1 MKKTI
6 LLSALAFAAT
16 IGATAKTADDLRVYI
31 NPGHGAWTGN
41 DRPATLIGHD
51 AFSRTKTDTLSFFE
65 TNTNLEKGFGVLE
78 ALKKAGL
85 KFDATLNQTG
95 EDWQIG
101 AARDMNNNIVMSR
114 VKNGPYLDDNATTA
128 QYNTAIDALKAKL
141 ENATDAEI
149 VTINAQ
155 IDELTTLR
163 DVVSKRYD
171 RNLSEVSEE
180 VLANN
185 FDMFI
190 SIHSNAAAEGTKT
203 NYPLFLYG
211 GYDDMTAGSGYVTEE
226 RQKLSKNMAQK
237 CWGYAFEN
245 THAMWTSYSATNMNI
260 RGDLNFYKTTS
271 TSGYL
276 GALKHNTPGF
286 LVEGYFHTYQPAR
299 HRAMN
304 HDVCR
309 IEGYAYARGIL
320 DYFNINKDGKGAIYG
335 IVRDKYTKFNDN
347 AYIPNASTLDVYKPI
362 NGAKVILKKDG
373 NEVATYTTDNYYN
386 GAYVFTDLE
395 AGTYTVEFEHENYL
409 ALEEAQTVVVK
420 ADAVTYPTS
429 SLVDVNW
436 TAPTIVY
443 ENYPNT
449 IVPNTFA
456 ADEYEF
462 KQSYVDLAIEE
473 IEGLS
478 ICRVIANGDNL
489 YILAHDAAKVP
500 TIIVYDAKNK
510 AVVAKVSTEGTQ
522 GTVSAVSDIQL
533 TADGVLVA
541 TNENLNHYNSSQVQA
556 GETLGYNRIYRWDN
570 DKNGLPTGTPVE
582 LCKSSLSGN
591 FNRAYVGTSM
601 AYSGTINE
609 GQIIVTAYTAAN
621 TATHKFYYNLYS
633 IVDGELASAN
643 INNQAN
649 NNFLTL
655 EKLGNNFKFTTSPL
669 DNTKFIATSN
679 IQSPVEF
686 NFNDVVNGYTAMP
699 ADIADN
705 SCTTAF
711 FRYSNHTYMVVAD
724 NTNGK
729 NGGAKL
735 IDITNGINNAEVVST
750 INTSLPEANDACVAA
765 SVTRVLDTDENITA
779 AYLNIYILR
788 DGKLSRLTT
797 EGATAKA
804 IPAPLAYSLKQEST
818 DEGYTISFKASDDV
832 DEAYLV
838 CSNVDDKTNVVRIAT
853 SVKKGNN
860 TISLQRSDL
869 ASGCSYNWAI
879 ELHGKTSPVSGQYF
893 ADASG
898 LTVRGGAVVI
908 TDPEYDSFGY
918 ISIAHGNAQG
928 IDIYEPST
936 EKVATR
942 IFKSHKMFG
951 GVGGNN
957 GSDKPNQ
964 SNPFRGNEFRGEAV
978 FATFGDAAYGVVHI
992 NPADVT
998 QEPQTM
1004 FAGTKQSSGAFT
1016 YNNQNLGGGC
1026 SGVCFVEDGENTK
1039 MYTFSEDHTGEKNS
1053 IVRYDL
1059 GNAWQVTSAPTQ
1071 IGFKS
1076 TLSNTNVDL
1085 LTYGAGFFASQV
1097 RNAGNNSPSNPG
1109 FIYINENGEK
1119 VYSSHILV
1127 AEENGKLNASSSG
1140 IAITRDGS
1148 TFAVL
1153 DQTNIYIY
1161 DVTWNG
1167 SVPTLTYRTK
1177 FKGGSK
1183 WSHARFDYAGNLH
1196 VYERENGGYHAYA
1209 IAQENPIVSVP
1220 AKSSLIVSGATET
1233 TSVDD
1238 INIDTN
1244 APATF
1249 FNMQGIEV
1257 DSNNLTPGIYIK
1269 VQGNSSSKV
1278 VIR

>member
-1 MKKTI
+1 MKKTV
-6 LLSALAFAAT
+6 LLSALALAAT

-41 DRPATLIGHD
+41 DRPATLVGHG

-78 ALKKAGL
+78 TLKKAGL
-85 KFDATLNQTG
+85 KFDASLNQTG
-95 EDWQIG
+95 EAWQIG
-101 AARDMNNNIVMSR
+101 AARDMSNNIVMSR
-114 VKNGPYLDDNATTA
+114 VKNGPYLEDNATTK
-128 QYNTAIDALKAKL
+128 QYNSTIDALKAKL
-141 ENATDAEI
+141 ENATESEKE
-149 VTINAQ
+149 TINAQ
-155 IDELTTLR
+155 INELTTIR
-163 DVVSKRYD
+163 DVVAKRFD
-171 RNLSEVSEE
+171 RNFSEMCEEVS
-180 VLANN
+180 ANN

-190 SIHSNAAAEGTKT
+190 SIHSNAATDGTNT

-211 GYDDMTAGSGYVTEE
+211 GYDDLSAGSGYTTVE
-226 RQKLSKNMAQK
+226 RQTLSKAMAQK

-245 THAMWTSYSATNMNI
+245 THAMWTNYSATSKNV
-260 RGDLNFYKTTS
+260 RGDLSFYETTS

-276 GALKHNTPGF
+276 SALKHNTPGF
-286 LVEGYFHTYQPAR
+286 MVEGYFHTYQPAR

-304 HDVCR
+304 WDVCR

-320 DYFNINKDGKGAIYG
+320 DYFNIKKDGKGAIYG
-335 IVRDKYTKFNDN
+335 IVRDKYAKFKDS
-347 AYIPNASTLDVYKPI
+347 AYKPNATTLDAYKPL

-395 AGTYTVEFEHENYL
+395 PGTYTVEFEHENYL
-409 ALEEAQTVVVK
+409 ALEEVQSVIVK
-420 ADAVTYPTS
+420 ADAVTYPTT

-436 TAPTIVY
+436 TPQTVS

-449 IVPNTFA
+449 IVPGTFA

-462 KQSYVDLAIEE
+462 KQSYVDLAIDE
-473 IEGLS
+473 IEGLNIS
-478 ICRVIANGDNL
+478 RIIAKGDNL
-489 YILAHDAAKVP
+489 YILAHNAAKVP

-510 AVVAKVSTEGTQ
+510 AIVANVSTEGTQ

-541 TNENLNHYNSSQVQA
+541 TNENLNHFNASQVQA
-556 GETLGYNRIYRWDN
+556 GETRGYNRIYRWEN
-570 DKNGLPTGTPVE
+570 DQNGLPTGAPIE
-582 LCKSSLSGN
+582 FCKSDLSGN

-609 GQIIVTAYTAAN
+609 GQIIVTAYTAASISS
-621 TATHKFYYNLYS
+621 HKFYYNLYS
-633 IVDGELASAN
+633 IVDGKLSGA
-643 INNQAN
+643 INNKAN
-649 NNFLTL
+649 TDFLTL

-699 ADIADN
+699 AGIADK

-711 FRYSNHTYMVVAD
+711 FRYNNHSYMVAAD
-724 NTNGK
+724 NANGK
-729 NGGAKL
+729 NGGVKL

-750 INTSLPEANDACVAA
+750 INTSLPEVGEGYVAA
-765 SVTRVLDTDENITA
+765 SVTSVLDDKDNITT
-779 AYLNIYILR
+779 AYLNLYVVR

-797 EGATAKA
+797 EGVTVKAT
-804 IPAPLAYSLKQEST
+804 PAPLAYSLKQEST
-818 DEGYTISFKASDDV
+818 DTGYTISFKASADV
-832 DEAYLV
+832 EDAYLV
-838 CSNVDDKTNVVRIAT
+838 CTNVDDKTDVIRIKT
-853 SVKKGNN
+853 SVTKGEN
-860 TISLQRSDL
+860 TINLASSDL

-879 ELHGKTSPVSGQYF
+879 ELHGKTNPVSGQYF
-893 ADASG
+893 ADTNG

-918 ISIAHGNAQG
+918 ISIAHGNAEG

-957 GSDKPNQ
+957 GNKNTNQ
-964 SNPFRGNEFRGEAV
+964 SNPFRGNEFRGEAA
-978 FATFGDAAYGVVHI
+978 FATFGDAGYGVVHI
-992 NPADVT
+992 NPVDVT
-998 QEPQTM
+998 QEPETM

-1016 YNNQNLGGGC
+1016 YNNQNIGGGC

-1039 MYTFSEDHTGEKNS
+1039 MYTFSEDHAGTKYS
-1053 IVRYDL
+1053 VVRYDL
-1059 GNAWQVTSAPTQ
+1059 GNAWQVTSAPTE
-1071 IGFKS
+1071 IGLNS
-1076 TLSNTNVDL
+1076 QLSNRNVDL
-1085 LTYGAGFFASQV
+1085 LTYGSGVFASQV
-1097 RNAGNNSPSNPG
+1097 RNAGNNQPNTPG
-1109 FIYINENGEK
+1109 FIYINENGK
-1119 VYSSHILV
+1119 QVYSSHILV
-1127 AEENGKLNASSSG
+1127 DDEYGNLNASSSG

-1153 DQTNIYIY
+1153 DQKNIYLY
-1161 DVTWNG
+1161 DVTWEKG
-1167 SVPTLTYRTK
+1167 VPALTYRSK
-1177 FKGGSK
+1177 FTGGSQ

-1209 IAQENPIVSVP
+1209 IAQEKPVVSVP

-1238 INIDTN
+1238 INVENN

-1249 FNMQGIEV
+1249 FNMQGIAV
-1257 DSNNLTPGIYIK
+1257 DSNNLTPGVYIK
-1269 VQGNSSSKV
+1269 VQGNTSSKV

>member
-1 MKKTI
+1 MKKTV
-6 LLSALAFAAT
+6 LLSALALAAS

-41 DRPATLIGHD
+41 DRPTTLVGHG

-114 VKNGPYLDDNATTA
+114 VKNGPYLEDNATTG
-128 QYNTAIDALKAKL
+128 QYNTAIESL
-141 ENATDAEI
+141 ENKLVNASEEEKETL
-149 VTINAQ
+149 NAQ
-155 IDELTTLR
+155 INELKTLR
-163 DVVSKRYD
+163 DVVAKRFD
-171 RNLSEVSEE
+171 RNFSEMCEEVS
-180 VLANN
+180 ANN

-190 SIHSNAAAEGTKT
+190 SIHSNANVDGTNT

-211 GYDDMTAGSGYVTEE
+211 GYDNLTAGSGYTTVE
-226 RQKLSKNMAQK
+226 RQTISRNLAQK

-260 RGDLNFYKTTS
+260 RGDLNFYATTS

-304 HDVCR
+304 WDVCR

-320 DYFNINKDGKGAIYG
+320 DYFNIKKDGKGAIYG
-335 IVRDKYTKFNDN
+335 IVRDKYTKFKDS
-347 AYIPNASTLDVYKPI
+347 AYTPNATTLDAYMPI

-373 NEVATYTTDNYYN
+373 KEVATYTTDNYYN

-409 ALEEAQTVVVK
+409 ALEEVQTIVVK
-420 ADAVTYPTS
+420 ADAVTYPTT

-436 TAPTIVY
+436 TPPTIVY

-449 IVPNTFA
+449 IVPGTFA

-462 KQSYVDLAIEE
+462 KQSYVDLAIAE

-478 ICRVIANGDNL
+478 ISRIIANGNNL

-510 AVVAKVSTEGTQ
+510 AIVANVSTEGTQ

-541 TNENLNHYNSSQVQA
+541 TNENLNHYNASQVQT
-556 GETLGYNRIYRWDN
+556 GETRGYNRIYRWEN
-570 DKNGLPTGTPVE
+570 DKNGLPTGNPVE
-582 LCKSSLSGN
+582 LYKSALSGN
-591 FNRAYVGTSM
+591 FYRAYVGTSM
-601 AYSGTINE
+601 AYSGTIND
-609 GQIIVTAYTAAN
+609 GKIIVTAYTATN
-621 TATHKFYYNLYS
+621 TSSHKFYYNLYS
-633 IVDGELASAN
+633 IVDGVASGA
-643 INNQAN
+643 INNKAN
-649 NNFLTL
+649 ETFLTL

-669 DNTKFIATSN
+669 DDTKFIATSN

-686 NFNDVVNGYTAMP
+686 KFDDVVNGYTTMP
-699 ADIADN
+699 AGIADN
-705 SCTTAF
+705 SYTTAF
-711 FRYSNHTYMVVAD
+711 FRYNNHTYMVAAD
-724 NTNGK
+724 NANGI

-735 IDITNGINNAEVVST
+735 IDITNGINNAEVIST
-750 INTSLPEANDACVAA
+750 INTSLPEAGEGCVAA
-765 SVTRVLDTDENITA
+765 SVTRVLDKNDNITA
-779 AYLNIYILR
+779 AYLNLYIVR
-788 DGKLSRLTT
+788 DGKLSRFTT
-797 EGATAKA
+797 EGVTVKAT
-804 IPAPLAYSLKQEST
+804 PAPLAYSLSQEST
-818 DEGYTISFKASDDV
+818 DNGYTISFKASADV

-838 CSNVDDKTNVVRIAT
+838 CTNVDDNTDVVRIAT

-860 TISLQRSDL
+860 TIALQNSDL
-869 ASGCSYNWAI
+869 ASGCSYNWSI
-879 ELHGKTSPVSGQYF
+879 ELHGKTNPVSGQYF
-893 ADASG
+893 ADANG

-918 ISIAHGNAQG
+918 ISIAHGNAEG

-951 GVGGNN
+951 GVGGNQIAN
-957 GSDKPNQ
+957 KTNQ

-992 NPADVT
+992 NPLDLT
-998 QEPQTM
+998 QEPETM
-1004 FAGTKQSSGAFT
+1004 FAGTKQSSGAFS

-1026 SGVCFVEDGENTK
+1026 SGVCFVGEGENTK
-1039 MYTFSEDHTGEKNS
+1039 MYTFSEDHTGSANS
-1053 IVRYDL
+1053 VVRYDL
-1059 GNAWQVTSAPTQ
+1059 GNTWLVTSAPTE

-1076 TLSNTNVDL
+1076 TLANANVDL
-1085 LTYGAGFFASQV
+1085 LTYGNGIFASQV
-1097 RNAGNNSPSNPG
+1097 RNAGNNSSNNPG
-1109 FIYINENGEK
+1109 FIYINENGKK
-1119 VYSSHILV
+1119 VYSSHIL
-1127 AEENGKLNASSSG
+1127 ADDEYGNLNASSSG

-1153 DQTNIYIY
+1153 DQKNIYLY
-1161 DVTWNG
+1161 DVTWENG
-1167 SVPTLTYRTK
+1167 VPTMTYRTK
-1177 FKGGSK
+1177 FNGGST

-1209 IAQENPIVSVP
+1209 IAQEKPVVSVP
-1220 AKSSLIVSGATET
+1220 AKSSLIVSGAIET

-1244 APATF
+1244 APATY
-1249 FNMQGIEV
+1249 FNMQGIAV
-1257 DSNNLTPGIYIK
+1257 DSNNLTPGVYIK
-1269 VQGNSSSKV
+1269 VQGNTSSKV
-1278 VIR
+1278 VVR